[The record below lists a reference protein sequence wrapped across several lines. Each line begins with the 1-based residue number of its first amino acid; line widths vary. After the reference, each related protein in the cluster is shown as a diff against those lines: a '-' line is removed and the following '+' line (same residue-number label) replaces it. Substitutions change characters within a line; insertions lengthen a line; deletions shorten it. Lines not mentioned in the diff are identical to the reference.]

1 MTKDLALLVHGS
13 SKYVILLSFPSFFFM
28 NSSPSTVLFSLHLS
42 SLYYY
47 PEFLLIDISLNCR
60 VTRADYLNTE
70 EFIDAVA
77 AELQSR
83 LAAN

>member
-1 MTKDLALLVHGS
+1 MSD
-13 SKYVILLSFPSFFFM
+13 
-28 NSSPSTVLFSLHLS
+28 
-42 SLYYY
+42 
-47 PEFLLIDISLNCR
+47 FLICS
-60 VTRADYLNTE
+60 VTRSHYLNTE